1 MYKALIIEDDFEMR
15 DNISEILKLAD
26 YEVYA
31 AENGRKGVEIALE
44 HKPDIII
51 CDVMMEELDGYG
63 VLYLLNK
70 HLETS
75 TIPFIFISAK
85 TQKKDIRK
93 GMEMGA
99 DDYLLKPF
107 NDIELLNTIETRLK
121 KRTQQNDFFG
131 NSIQKIEP
139 LATSSR
145 GLPELKKMIE
155 DRKLRIFR
163 KRQILYYEGD
173 KVTGIY
179 LILKGKIKTTKI
191 ADDGREL
198 TTAIY
203 NTDQFVGTNVIFS
216 NDTYIDNAVAIE
228 ECSLCFFPI
237 KELEK
242 LIGQYPDVAGKF
254 IKILS
259 NEVCDKEEQLL
270 QMAYYSVRKRIA
282 ESLLSY
288 HKHHCSNGENISL
301 TRYEIANLSG
311 TAPETV
317 SRTLSDFENEGLIDK
332 SRNELILL
340 NTQKL
345 SKLKN

>member
-1 MYKALIIEDDFEMR
+1 MYKALIIEDNFEMR

-31 AENGRKGVEIALE
+31 AENGRKGVEMALE

-51 CDVMMEELDGYG
+51 CDIMMDELDGYG
-63 VLYLLNK
+63 VLFLLNK

-121 KRTQQNDFFG
+121 KRTQQNNFYG

-139 LATSSR
+139 LANSSR

-203 NTDQFVGTNVIFS
+203 NADQFVGTNVIFS

-242 LIGQYPDVAGKF
+242 LISQYPDVAGKF

-288 HKHHCSNGENISL
+288 HKHHCNNGERINL

-345 SKLKN
+345 SKLRN